1 MQTEFVAV
9 PEYWTVGHAI
19 DHAREIGEELPEV
32 FYEIYVVDPAHRLLG
47 IVQLASLMR
56 TPRDVL
62 LSDLMTDPLSD
73 IQTNMDQ
80 EEVAFQFQK
89 YSLASAPVKD
99 SGGRLVGM
107 ITVDDMVDVM
117 QEEAAEDLFSL
128 LNVSSADGSDSVF
141 DTVRA
146 RAPWLAVNLVTAFV
160 ASGIISLFEGTI
172 NQVVQL
178 AVLMPVVAAL
188 GGNAGSQGLVVAVR
202 GIADRQLE
210 GDAVRRAIMREALS
224 GLVNGIL
231 FAIGVGLVALVW
243 FHDVKLSLVIAT
255 AMLATFLWAGFSGI
269 LVPLGL
275 KKLGADPAV
284 ASSVFVLTLTDVMAF
299 FSFLGL
305 ATLVLL

>member
-1 MQTEFVAV
+1 
-9 PEYWTVGHAI
+9 
-19 DHAREIGEELPEV
+19 
-32 FYEIYVVDPAHRLLG
+32 
-47 IVQLASLMR
+47 
-56 TPRDVL
+56 
-62 LSDLMTDPLSD
+62 
-73 IQTNMDQ
+73 
-80 EEVAFQFQK
+80 
-89 YSLASAPVKD
+89 
-99 SGGRLVGM
+99 M

-117 QEEAAEDLFSL
+117 QEEAAEDLLSL
-128 LNVSSADGSDSVF
+128 LNVSSADGADSVI

-172 NQVVQL
+172 NHVVQL
-178 AVLMPVVAAL
+178 AILMPVVAAL

-202 GIADRQLE
+202 AIAERQLE
-210 GDAVRRAIMREALS
+210 GDAVHRAILREVLS
-224 GLVNGIL
+224 GLVNGLL
-231 FAIGVGLVALVW
+231 FAVGVGLVALLW
-243 FHDVKLSLVIAT
+243 FHDLRLSLVLAT

-305 ATLVLL
+305 ATLVLI